1 MVEAVPQL
9 WCTNLCISVADV
21 LMPRHRSSITPA
33 TATQSKN
40 LVLVRKVHI
49 ALVGGRLALA
59 TFQLMPPF
67 GRSMIKRVGWP
78 ATPPRD
84 GLAAVQLKPR
94 SAQGMCRDVSAC
106 GRVEGRAGKSGA
118 AKSGTLG
125 ERPSEIVTVARPGTW
140 QSWKVQLVLWPRRA
154 KLERRRDV
162 DFGAQAHR
170 LTGLWC
176 RCR

>member
-1 MVEAVPQL
+1 MVLRAPSSRNCSEVWHVSYESILDMLEAGPLL

-21 LMPRHRSSITPA
+21 LMPRHRSSMTPA

-67 GRSMIKRVGWP
+67 GRSMVKRVGWP

-106 GRVEGRAGKSGA
+106 GRSRVAQVNQEQR
-118 AKSGTLG
+118 
-125 ERPSEIVTVARPGTW
+125 RVAR
-140 QSWKVQLVLWPRRA
+140 LW
-154 KLERRRDV
+154 RDPLKSS
-162 DFGAQAHR
+162 Q
-170 LTGLWC
+170 
-176 RCR
+176 